1 MSKNFKS
8 NLKHWLSKI
17 FNLNKNNKKTVT
29 DIANK
34 LTSMDVKEPK
44 N

>member
-8 NLKHWLSKI
+8 NLKHWLSKVYT
-17 FNLNKNNKKTVT
+17 LNKKNKKTVN

-34 LTSMDVKEPK
+34 LTSTDVKEPK

>member
-17 FNLNKNNKKTVT
+17 FILNKKNKKTVT